1 MALELYGKN
10 DVGMQGVSMV
20 HEIMMPWFQEVF
32 LKSSIPML
40 VFDITDIREKCKE
53 LQRTELIDIDKYIDE
68 ELFLKQ
74 HGYSYLKIY
83 SINKS
88 ALDLFCFRE
97 NEEVCRGMSRS
108 FDSIHDNIRQFILNK
123 IFYEKTS
130 IVYEYSGNDCFNNN
144 IKYKL
149 FIDFIESNEILLS
162 LISIFDISSF
172 KKSELILTGFVEKY
186 YLLLKTI
193 KDAILIVDI
202 YSGLILEANEKAVD
216 VFKVSMNKLIGEKHT
231 KFFSYDEKLR
241 YEQFFE
247 KRIYDDQDT
256 EETINIFIDQG
267 DNNLIPVQV
276 KINAAL
282 VGNLRVAQILL
293 YDMSNRFKMEEGR
306 RLLATAVDQVA
317 ESVVITDVYGVIQYV
332 NPAFENISGYS
343 YTEMLGKNP
352 RVLQSGETP
361 QYHYKLM
368 WEEISAGNV
377 WRGTFTNRKKN
388 GEIYKEE
395 ATITPVKD
403 NNDNIISYV
412 AVKRDITQHLLLE
425 NQIRQSQKMQAIG
438 TLAGGVAHD
447 FNNILTAIMG
457 YAELSQSQCDEK
469 TLLYSNLS
477 EIIRGADRAGK
488 LVDQILK
495 FSRQSE
501 KSVSSLKLSLIVK
514 EVFKLLRASLPANIE
529 LVSEYRDNLFVKAD
543 PTQMHQIV
551 MNLCT
556 NAYQALEGK
565 GGFIK
570 LRLYQKKL
578 SPKEG
583 VIIGNLPQGS
593 YVCLQV
599 EDNGIG
605 IPSEYLQR
613 VFEPYFTTK
622 KLHEG
627 TGLGLSVVHGIVND
641 HGGAVT
647 AESVPGRG
655 SRLTVYLPEA
665 NEDLEDNKYEGEHS
679 YSKCEGNILVVDDEQ
694 PITFFLVQVLEHLGY
709 KVVAC
714 VSSEAAYEIF
724 LKRKEEFDLI
734 ITDMGMP
741 GMTGLELSEKIKKI
755 NPNIPIMLC
764 TGFSEHVTAEN
775 YKQMGLSGFVSKP
788 FNAGNLAREVTRI
801 MEASKK

>member
-1 MALELYGKN
+1 M
-10 DVGMQGVSMV
+10 D
-20 HEIMMPWFQEVF
+20 HEIMTPWSQEVF

-40 VFDITDIREKCKE
+40 VFDITDIRKKCKE
-53 LQRTELIDIDKYIDE
+53 LQRTELNDIDKYIDE

-74 HGYSYLKIY
+74 YGYSHLKIH

-88 ALDLFCFRE
+88 ALDLFCFSE
-97 NEEVCRGMSRS
+97 KEEVERGMSIS
-108 FDSIHDNIRQFILNK
+108 YNSIHENVRQLILNK
-123 IFYEKTS
+123 IFDEKTN
-130 IVYEYSGNDCFNNN
+130 IVYEYSGTDCFDNY

-149 FIDFIESNEILLS
+149 FIDFIEYDDILLS
-162 LISIFDISSF
+162 LISIFDVSSY
-172 KKSELILTGFVEKY
+172 KKSESILTEFVEKY

-202 YSGLILEANEKAVD
+202 YSGLILEANDKAVD
-216 VFKVSMNKLIGEKHT
+216 LFKVRMTRLIGEKHT
-231 KFFSYDEKLR
+231 DFFSSDEKLR
-241 YEQFFE
+241 YEQFFK
-247 KRIYDDQDT
+247 KRIYEDQDSD
-256 EETINIFIDQG
+256 ETINIFIDQG
-267 DNNLIPVQV
+267 DNNFIPVQV

-317 ESVVITDVYGVIQYV
+317 ESVVITDVYGAIQYV
-332 NPAFENISGYS
+332 NPAFEDISGYS

-352 RVLQSGETP
+352 RILQSGETP
-361 QYHYKLM
+361 PYHYKLM

-377 WRGTFTNRKKN
+377 WRGTFINRKKT

-403 NNDNIISYV
+403 NNDSIISYV

-469 TLLYSNLS
+469 TLLYNNLS

-570 LRLYQKKL
+570 LRLFQKKL
-578 SPKEG
+578 LPKEG

-605 IPSEYLQR
+605 IPPEYLQR

-665 NEDLEDNKYEGEHS
+665 EEDFEDSKYERESS
-679 YSKCEGNILVVDDEQ
+679 YSNSEGNILVVDDEQ

-714 VSSEAAYEIF
+714 VSSEAAYEMF
-724 LKRKEEFDLI
+724 LKKKEEFDLV

-788 FNAGNLAREVTRI
+788 FNAGNLVREVTRI
-801 MEASKK
+801 LEESKK

>member
-1 MALELYGKN
+1 
-10 DVGMQGVSMV
+10 MV

-40 VFDITDIREKCKE
+40 VFDITDIRKKCKE
-53 LQRTELIDIDKYIDE
+53 LQQTELIDIDKYINE
-68 ELFLKQ
+68 ELFMKQYCYSDLKLQ
-74 HGYSYLKIY
+74 

-88 ALDLFCFRE
+88 ALELFSL
-97 NEEVCRGMSRS
+97 EEKKESCRGLSKS

-123 IFYEKTS
+123 IFDEKKS
-130 IVYEYSGNDCFNNN
+130 ITHEYSCSDSLNNAV
-144 IKYKL
+144 KYKL
-149 FIDFIESNEILLS
+149 YIDFIQSCEFTFS
-162 LISIFDISSF
+162 LISIFDISNY
-172 KKSELILTGFVEKY
+172 KKSELILTSFVEKY

-202 YSGLILEANEKAVD
+202 YSGLILEANEKAVEI
-216 VFKVSMNKLIGEKHT
+216 FKVGMNKLIGEKHT
-231 KFFSYDEKLR
+231 KFFSSDEKLR
-241 YEQFFE
+241 YEQFFKE
-247 KRIYDDQDT
+247 NIQDDQKS

-267 DNNLIPVQV
+267 DNNLIPVQI

-282 VGNLRVAQILL
+282 VGNQRVAQIVL

-317 ESVVITDVYGVIQYV
+317 ESVVITDVYGGIQYV
-332 NPAFENISGYS
+332 NPAFEDISGYS
-343 YTEMLGKNP
+343 YTEMLGKNL

-361 QYHYKLM
+361 PYHYKLM
-368 WEEISAGNV
+368 WDEISAGNV

-477 EIIRGADRAGK
+477 EIIRGADRASK

-501 KSVSSLKLSLIVK
+501 KSVSSLKLSLIVN

-529 LVSEYRDNLFVKAD
+529 LVSEYSDSLFVKAD

-570 LRLYQKKL
+570 LRLYQKQL

-605 IPSEYLQR
+605 IPPEYMQR
-613 VFEPYFTTK
+613 IFEPYFTTK

-665 NEDLEDNKYEGEHS
+665 KEDFEDNKYESEHS
-679 YSKCEGNILVVDDEQ
+679 YSKSEGSILVVDDEQ

-714 VSSEAAYEIF
+714 VSSQDAYEMF
-724 LKRKEEFDLI
+724 LKKKEEFDLV

-741 GMTGLELSEKIKKI
+741 GMTGLELSEKIKRI

-788 FNAGNLAREVTRI
+788 FNAGNLAREVTRV
-801 MEASKK
+801 MGASKK